1 MFNGI
6 KEFFELLDVNPI
18 WPIVIL
24 IVQIINCQIPYTPI
38 GKVKKSKDKKGAV
51 TYTVFKNRK

>member
-18 WPIVIL
+18 WPAIIL
-24 IVQIINCQIPYTPI
+24 IAECINCTIPYTPI
-38 GKVKKSKDKKGAV
+38 GKVKKSKEKDD
-51 TYTVFKNRK
+51 TVYIVYKNRK